1 MGKGSQCV
9 QSKAARF
16 MNIYIED
23 YITLLQIETFEIHG
37 VEFEIVPPLV
47 SGLSP
52 DRLGGDWYH
61 LSLSTS
67 SMIFAQHLDDSFMFI
82 SFMHHSYGF
91 LIPELLAN
99 IFLETRFTME
109 YFHHRDVNN
118 TLPNETQDW
127 HEKHRVI
134 NERIRRT

>member
-1 MGKGSQCV
+1 MHE
-9 QSKAARF
+9 
-16 MNIYIED
+16 M
-23 YITLLQIETFEIHG
+23 
-37 VEFEIVPPLV
+37 EFEIVPPLV
-47 SGLSP
+47 SRLSS
-52 DRLGGDWYH
+52 DRLDGNSY
-61 LSLSTS
+61 LLQSTS
-67 SMIFAQHLDDSFMFI
+67 SMIFAQHVDDSLMFI
-82 SFMHHSYGF
+82 SFTHHSYGF

-134 NERIRRT
+134 NERIRRI